1 MSQTRSGPPPIFY
14 ILIFLLLAGGGYWWF
29 FMRKPA
35 AVSPTAGTP
44 NSSTAPIPVPN
55 ANPPSATNSFPP
67 PTAVASGTTV
77 RIDGSTSMVTINQ
90 NLKNAFELQ
99 FPGTRVITEAKGSE
113 TGITALQS
121 GSADLAAV
129 SRPLN
134 SQEQNSGLIAVPVTT
149 DAIALVVGVGNPF
162 GQGLTQQQVVGIF
175 QGQITNW
182 SEIGGPDKPIRVLN
196 RPVVS
201 GTHQAFRELV
211 LGNGNFGTTP
221 NITTMERDATTP
233 MLQSLGDDGIG
244 YATAAQIRNQTTVR
258 MVAVDGLTPAAAN
271 YPYRR
276 TLYYAYK
283 NPPSPAVSAFL
294 GFVGSQPGQ
303 AAIASTGN

>member
-29 FMRKPA
+29 FMRKPVA
-35 AVSPTAGTP
+35 LAPTTPTP
-44 NSSTAPIPVPN
+44 NSPTAPIPVPD
-55 ANPPSATNSFPP
+55 ANPPSAINPFPI
-67 PTAVASGTTV
+67 PTDVASGTTV

-90 NLKNAFELQ
+90 NLKNAFEAQ
-99 FPGTRVITEAKGSE
+99 FPGTSVITEAKGSE
-113 TGITALQS
+113 TGITAIQS
-121 GSADLAAV
+121 GSADLAAI

-134 SQEQNSGLIAVPVTT
+134 SPEQSSGLIAVPVMT

-182 SEIGGPDKPIRVLN
+182 SEIGGPDKPIRVIN
-196 RPVVS
+196 RPAVS

-211 LGNGNFGTTP
+211 LGGGDFGTTP
-221 NITTMERDATTP
+221 NIATMERDATTP

-244 YATAAQIRNQTTVR
+244 YATAAQIRNQSTVR

-271 YPYRR
+271 YPYTR

-283 NPPSPAVSAFL
+283 NPPGPAVAEFL
-294 GFVGSQPGQ
+294 GFVGSPSGQ
-303 AAIASTGN
+303 GAIANAGQ